1 MISKKTTTAPKNSAT
16 KIQTAK
22 STKNKPEAAKVTTQK
37 TNHNF
42 SEHVRRL
49 VLIFIVAAVIFSIIY
64 FLKPQK
70 TVLQNADYNIGMA
83 AGVVYRHTVGYKHFC
98 QQNGYEL
105 KQYPENFTKYMKND
119 IDKIE
124 ANANANGYSLKELY
138 KRIEEQGVDTV
149 SKSVAEDMENF
160 RKNAI
165 IWLASN
171 HYKVSTDKIQW
182 SDEMRDLMSM
192 HDACALFDDFS
203 SQYDFS
209 KTNGYKVIKKAVKN
223 LK

>member
-1 MISKKTTTAPKNSAT
+1 MISKKTAPAPKKAAPQTKTDKNTKSKQSAPKNSD
-16 KIQTAK
+16 
-22 STKNKPEAAKVTTQK
+22 QK
-37 TNHNF
+37 TNNGF

-49 VLIFIVAAVIFSIIY
+49 VLIFVVAAVIFSIIY

-70 TVLQNADYNIGMA
+70 PVLQNPDYNIGMA
-83 AGVVYRHTVGYKHFC
+83 AGIIYRHTVAYKHFC
-98 QQNGYEL
+98 SQNGYEL

-124 ANANANGYSLKELY
+124 TNANANGYSLKQLY
-138 KRIEEQGVDTV
+138 KHIEEQGVDKV
-149 SKSVAEDMENF
+149 SQSVVEDMENF

-165 IWLASN
+165 IWLAAN
-171 HYKVSTDKIQW
+171 HYNVSPDKIQW
-182 SDEMRDLMSM
+182 SDEMKELMSM